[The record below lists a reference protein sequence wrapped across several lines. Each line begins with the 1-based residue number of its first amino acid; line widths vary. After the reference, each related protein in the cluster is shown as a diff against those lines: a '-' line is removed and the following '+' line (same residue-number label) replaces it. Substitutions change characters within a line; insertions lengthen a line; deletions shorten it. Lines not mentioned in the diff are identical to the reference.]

1 MSSNIEKFSGT
12 ITFIINGRGEDYEDY
27 EIIGE
32 HPSTSESIEIDYDIM
47 DSIREDKQFK
57 ELKDGVYHIYFTGEV
72 NYYTIENWE
81 VGTEYD
87 AEVHLQYYNIRK
99 L

>member
-1 MSSNIEKFSGT
+1 MSSSIEKFSGT
-12 ITFIINGRGEDYEDY
+12 ITFVINNQEEDYEDY

-47 DSIREDKQFK
+47 DSIKKDKQFK
-57 ELKDGVYHIYFTGEV
+57 ELKDGVYHIYFMGEV
-72 NYYTIENWE
+72 EYYTVENFDVGIEI
-81 VGTEYD
+81 D